1 MNAWILAGTIA
12 TGILFGI
19 ALIGWMVELVAQA
32 QRLLDARDGERSDV

>member
-12 TGILFGI
+12 TGIFFGI

-32 QRLLDARDGERSDV
+32 KKLLDGRD

>member
-19 ALIGWMVELVAQA
+19 ALVGWLIELVAHA
-32 QRLLDARDGERSDV
+32 QKLLDGRD

>member
-1 MNAWILAGTIA
+1 MNAWILAGTII

-32 QRLLDARDGERSDV
+32 QKLLDGRD

>member
-1 MNAWILAGTIA
+1 MNAWIIAGTIA

-32 QRLLDARDGERSDV
+32 QKLLDGRD

>member
-19 ALIGWMVELVAQA
+19 ALVGWLVELVVQA
-32 QRLLDARDGERSDV
+32 QKLLDGRD

>member
-32 QRLLDARDGERSDV
+32 QRLLNARDGDRSDV